1 MTNISSADIIC
12 ANGMPAFVACPDSK
26 GPLPVVILMHERYG
40 LVQHTRDQAMRCA
53 RDGFFVIAPNFFFRH
68 PDQVSLNKGD
78 GRYDMTDPESIELM
92 DAAMASARTDKRAD
106 MNRVAIAGYCQTG
119 RHPLVYAAQ
128 AKVQAVI
135 VWYGAASKREW
146 DVNARQPEALDAL
159 IARLPALREQGVTHF
174 SIDPST
180 GAFSMILGPRLEP
193 VQQQQREESPKGPAW
208 HPEEMGLAADTP
220 QPRSFRERRASMS
233 PAVK

>member
-1 MTNISSADIIC
+1 MSNISSADIIC

-128 AKVQAVI
+128 AKVHTL
-135 VWYGAASKREW
+135 K
-146 DVNARQPEALDAL
+146 QPKNKWMLL
-159 IARLPALREQGVTHF
+159 Q
-174 SIDPST
+174 
-180 GAFSMILGPRLEP
+180 
-193 VQQQQREESPKGPAW
+193 
-208 HPEEMGLAADTP
+208 
-220 QPRSFRERRASMS
+220 
-233 PAVK
+233 